1 MQYRKMGRKIPWEA
15 SALGFGCMRFPSK
28 KFLGFIKKVN
38 EPEAIRILRHA
49 IDNGV
54 NYIDTA
60 YGYHAGKSEIIVG
73 KALQDGYLQKVHLVT
88 KCPMWKVKSASDV
101 EKFCREQL
109 AKLQTD
115 HLDIYL
121 FHGLNKGRLQ
131 QVKDLKLIP
140 EMEKLKEKG
149 LIKHFGFS
157 FHDNFQVFKEIVD
170 VYDKWDACQVQW
182 NYLDQ
187 DTQATTKG
195 LEYAAS
201 KGIAVIIM
209 EPLKGGHLANPKP
222 EIKAIFDNAPVQRT
236 PVDWA
241 LQFVWNRPEVSL
253 LLSGMSTFDQVKQNL
268 ENADKSGVGMLSA
281 KELDVLK
288 QVGEALKKAI
298 LIPCTACEYCMAC
311 PSGVAIPRNFAILNS
326 FSNHKDLKKAKKEY
340 AKLAAS
346 KDALNAAKDNGMA
359 TLCSKCK
366 KCLEKCPQAI
376 DIPGELEKVN
386 AVIAGTVPIEQAF
399 PKNE

>member
-1 MQYRKMGRKIPWEA
+1 MQYRKMGKKIPWEA

-54 NYIDTA
+54 NYVDTA

-73 KALQDGYLQKVHLVT
+73 NALQDGYRQKVHLVT
-88 KCPMWKVKSASDV
+88 KLPMWKVKATGDV
-101 EKFCREQL
+101 EKYCREQL
-109 AKLQTD
+109 TKLQAQY
-115 HLDIYL
+115 LDLYL

-157 FHDNFQVFKEIVD
+157 FHDNFQVFKEIID
-170 VYDKWDACQVQW
+170 FYDGWDACQVQW

-201 KGIAVIIM
+201 KGLAVIIM

-222 EIKAIFDNAPVQRT
+222 EVKAIFDKAPVQRT

-253 LLSGMSTFDQVKQNL
+253 LLSGMSAFDQVKQNL
-268 ENADKSGVGMLSA
+268 ESADRSGVGKLSA
-281 KELDVLK
+281 EELDVLK

-298 LIPCTACEYCMAC
+298 LIPCTACEYCIAC

-326 FSNHKDLKKAKKEY
+326 FSSHKNLKKAKKEY
-340 AKLAAS
+340 SKLAGS

-366 KCLEKCPQAI
+366 KCLEKCPQSI

-386 AVIAGTVPIEQAF
+386 AVLTGAKPIEQVY
-399 PKNE
+399 PKKE

>member
-1 MQYRKMGRKIPWEA
+1 MGRKIPWEA

-38 EPEAIRILRHA
+38 EPEAIRILRYA

-54 NYIDTA
+54 NYVDTA
-60 YGYHAGKSEIIVG
+60 YGYHAGKSEVIVG
-73 KALQDGYLQKVHLVT
+73 KALQDGYRQKVHLVT
-88 KCPMWKVKSASDV
+88 KLPIWKVKAAGDV
-101 EKFCREQL
+101 EKYCREQL

-115 HLDIYL
+115 YLDIYL

-170 VYDKWDACQVQW
+170 YYDGWDACQVQW

-201 KGIAVIIM
+201 KGLAVIIM

-222 EIKAIFDNAPVQRT
+222 EVKAIFDKAPVLRT

-253 LLSGMSTFDQVKQNL
+253 LLSGMSAFDQVKQNL
-268 ENADKSGVGMLSA
+268 GSADKSGVGKLSS

-288 QVGEALKKAI
+288 QVGDALKKAI

-326 FSNHKDLKKAKKEY
+326 LSNHKNLKRAKKEY
-340 AKLAAS
+340 GKLAAS

-366 KCLEKCPQAI
+366 KCLEKCPQSI
-376 DIPGELEKVN
+376 DIPAELEKVN
-386 AVIAGTVPIEQAF
+386 AVLTGTKPIEQVF
-399 PKNE
+399 PKKK

>member
-1 MQYRKMGRKIPWEA
+1 MGKRIPWET

-28 KFLGFIKKVN
+28 KILGFIKKVD
-38 EPEAIRILRHA
+38 EPESIRILRYA
-49 IDNGV
+49 IDNDV
-54 NYIDTA
+54 DYIDTA
-60 YGYHAGKSEIIVG
+60 YGYHMGKSEVIVG
-73 KALQDGYLQKVHLVT
+73 KALQDGYRQKVHLVT
-88 KCPMWKVKSASDV
+88 KLPMWKVKAASDV

-109 AKLQTD
+109 KKLQTD

-121 FHGLNKGRLQ
+121 FHGLNKGRFQL
-131 QVKDLKLIP
+131 VKELKLIP

-157 FHDNFQVFKEIVD
+157 FHDNFHVFKEIID
-170 VYDKWDACQVQW
+170 YHDWEACQIQW

-195 LEYAAS
+195 LEYAAG
-201 KGIAVIIM
+201 KGVAVIIM
-209 EPLKGGHLANPKP
+209 EPLKGGRLANPTP
-222 EIKAIFDNAPVQRT
+222 EVQSIFDKAPVQRT
-236 PVDWA
+236 PVDWG

-253 LLSGMSTFDQVKQNL
+253 LLSGMSAFDQVKQNL
-268 ENADKSGVGMLSA
+268 ESAGKSGAGKLSA
-281 KELDVLK
+281 RELDVLK
-288 QVGEALKKAI
+288 QVGDVFKKAI
-298 LIPCTACEYCMAC
+298 LVPCTACEYCMPC

-326 FSNHKDLKKAKKEY
+326 LSSHKDMKKGKKEY

-366 KCLEKCPQAI
+366 ECVEKCPQSI
-376 DIPGELEKVN
+376 DIPTELEKVN
-386 AVIAGTVPIEQAF
+386 AVLTGAKPIEIVY
-399 PKNE
+399 PKKE

>member
-1 MQYRKMGRKIPWEA
+1 MQYRKMGSKIPWEA
-15 SALGFGCMRFPSK
+15 SALGFGCMRLPSK
-28 KFLGFIKKVN
+28 KILGFIKKVN
-38 EPEAIRILRHA
+38 EPEAIRILRYA

-54 NYIDTA
+54 NYVDTA
-60 YGYHAGKSEIIVG
+60 YSYHMGKSEVIVG
-73 KALQDGYLQKVHLVT
+73 KALQGGYRQKVHLVT
-88 KCPMWKVKSASDV
+88 KLPIWKVKAAGDV

-109 AKLQTD
+109 KKLQTEY
-115 HLDIYL
+115 LDIYL
-121 FHGLNKGRLQ
+121 IHALSKGRFQL
-131 QVKDLKLIP
+131 VKDLKLIP
-140 EMEKLKEKG
+140 ELEKLKEKG

-170 VYDKWDACQVQW
+170 SYDGWDACQIQW

-201 KGIAVIIM
+201 KGLAVIIM

-222 EIKAIFDNAPVQRT
+222 EVKVIFDKAPVQRT

-253 LLSGMSTFDQVKQNL
+253 LLSGMSAFDQVKQNL
-268 ENADKSGVGMLSA
+268 ESADKSGVGKLLS
-281 KELDVLK
+281 KELDVIK
-288 QVGEALKKAI
+288 QVGDVLRKSI
-298 LIPCTACEYCMAC
+298 LIPCTACEYCITC

-326 FSNHKDLKKAKKEY
+326 YSSHKNLKNAKKEY
-340 AKLAAS
+340 SKLAAS

-359 TLCSKCK
+359 TLCTKCK
-366 KCLEKCPQAI
+366 KCMEKCPQAI

-386 AVIAGTVPIEQAF
+386 AVLTGAKPIEQVF
-399 PKNE
+399 FKKE